1 MKARVIEVGNIQI
14 AKEQIW
20 CYELG
25 NGENLVKL
33 PVENGEWSISV
44 LQTSE
49 DSALF
54 GKKNIAVMFVHE
66 HFPFDLE
73 TCIDNFYNG
82 REVMD
87 ANDWVHIEETLS
99 IDTGSAVFCNDERK
113 LFDVYNVNNDEIPE
127 LSLSF
132 KEEGIETM
140 TGFGDGKYTLYDFM
154 KTKEN
159 QYYPMMVIADYMIF
173 SDSITLV

>member
-99 IDTGSAVFCNDERK
+99 IDTGIAN
-113 LFDVYNVNNDEIPE
+113 E
-127 LSLSF
+127 LKRYF
-132 KEEGIETM
+132 
-140 TGFGDGKYTLYDFM
+140 FG
-154 KTKEN
+154 
-159 QYYPMMVIADYMIF
+159 
-173 SDSITLV
+173 